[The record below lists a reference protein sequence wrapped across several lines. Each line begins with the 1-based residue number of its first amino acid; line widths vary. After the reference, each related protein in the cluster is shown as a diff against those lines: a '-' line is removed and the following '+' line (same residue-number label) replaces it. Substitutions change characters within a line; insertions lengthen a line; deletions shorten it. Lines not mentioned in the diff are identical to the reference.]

1 MKELIN
7 WSELSR
13 HITGG
18 SRDAL
23 RPHKVAKKNTKKPC
37 WSYLQTNCLL
47 NLKQMFDD
55 QNKKPED

>member
-23 RPHKVAKKNTKKPC
+23 RPHKVAKKTPRSRVGAIYK
-37 WSYLQTNCLL
+37 QTACLL
-47 NLKQMFDD
+47 KTDV
-55 QNKKPED
+55 